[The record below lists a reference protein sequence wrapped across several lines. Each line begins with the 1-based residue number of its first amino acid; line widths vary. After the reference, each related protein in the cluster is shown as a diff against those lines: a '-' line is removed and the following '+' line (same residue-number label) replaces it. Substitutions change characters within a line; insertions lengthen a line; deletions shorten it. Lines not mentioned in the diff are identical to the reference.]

1 MVENIIFD
9 VDGTLVDSVD
19 EHAEAWRRA
28 FLEFGRD
35 VPFSHVRSQIGKG
48 ADQLMPV
55 FFNDEELSRFGKDL
69 EEYRSELFLK
79 DFLPKVRPFPKVR
92 ELFQR
97 LRKDGRHIA
106 LASSAKAE
114 ELKHY
119 VKLLRIDGLFEE
131 ATSKDEVDKSKPHP
145 DIFTVALERLG
156 KPDVNSTIV
165 VGDTPYDALA
175 AGKLSLPTVGVL
187 CGGFSPDDLRAA
199 GCRVLLKDPAELLA
213 RYEASP
219 RSWPWGETGMPAAPE
234 AEDEESR

>member
-1 MVENIIFD
+1 MVENVIFD

-55 FFNDEELSRFGKDL
+55 FFNEEELGRFGKDL
-69 EEYRSELFLK
+69 EEFRGQLFLK
-79 DFLPKVRPFPKVR
+79 DFLPKIRAFPKVR

-97 LRKDGRHIA
+97 LRKDGKRVA
-106 LASSAKAE
+106 LASSAKGE
-114 ELKHY
+114 ELEHY
-119 VKLLRIDGLFEE
+119 VKLCRIDGLFEA

-145 DIFTVALERLG
+145 DIFAAALEQLG
-156 KPDVNSTIV
+156 RPDVSTTVV

-175 AGKLSLPTVGVL
+175 AGKLGLPTVGVL

-199 GCRVLLKDPAELLA
+199 GCRVLMKDPAELLA
-213 RYEASP
+213 RYESSK
-219 RSWPWGETGMPAAPE
+219 RTWPWGEAGMDTAP
-234 AEDEESR
+234 EDEESR

>member
-1 MVENIIFD
+1 MVENVIFD

-35 VPFSHVRSQIGKG
+35 IPFAHVRSQIGKG
-48 ADQLMPV
+48 ADQLIPV

-69 EEYRSELFLK
+69 EEYRSQLFLK

-97 LRKDGRHIA
+97 LNKDGRRIA
-106 LASSAKAE
+106 LASSAKGE
-114 ELKHY
+114 ELEHY
-119 VKLLRIDGLFEE
+119 VKLCRIDGLFEE
-131 ATSKDEVDKSKPHP
+131 ATSKDDVARSKPFP
-145 DIFTVALERLG
+145 DIFAAAIERLG
-156 KPDVNSTIV
+156 KPEVSTCCV

-175 AGKLSLPTVGVL
+175 AGKLSVPTLGVL

-199 GCRVLLKDPAELLA
+199 GCRVLMKDPAELLA

-219 RSWPWGETGMPAAPE
+219 RNWPFGDAAVNAAP
-234 AEDEESR
+234 EDEESR

>member
-1 MVENIIFD
+1 MVENVIFD

-35 VPFSHVRSQIGKG
+35 VPFAHVRSQIGKG
-48 ADQLMPV
+48 ADQLIPV

-69 EEYRSELFLK
+69 EEYRTQLYLK
-79 DFLPKVRPFPKVR
+79 DFLPKVRAFPKVR

-106 LASSAKAE
+106 LASSAKGQ
-114 ELKHY
+114 ELEHY
-119 VKLLRIDGLFEE
+119 VKLCRINGLFEE
-131 ATSKDEVDKSKPHP
+131 ATSKDDVDRTKPHP
-145 DIFTVALERLG
+145 DIFTAALERLG
-156 KPDVNSTIV
+156 RPEASTTCV

-175 AGKLSLPTVGVL
+175 AGKLSLPTLGLL
-187 CGGFSPDDLRAA
+187 CGGFSAEDLRAA
-199 GCRVLLKDPAELLA
+199 GCRVLMKDPAELLA

-219 RSWPWGETGMPAAPE
+219 RDWPFGEVSVDAAP
-234 AEDEESR
+234 EDEESR